1 MNNIEDKYNLYDR
14 IISSTYANIVNS
26 ILIKGEDGVFSVGKD
41 VIFSK
46 PQNKNDYAQRVFQQV
61 GFMVAEMFDRKIAI
75 EMNPLNFLYY
85 KIVKKNKNLRWKK
98 RREMA
103 TVPVGE
109 IAPFEAEA
117 FNQELSIFKE
127 IWETYYKRNKNV
139 RNLH

>member
-1 MNNIEDKYNLYDR
+1 
-14 IISSTYANIVNS
+14 
-26 ILIKGEDGVFSVGKD
+26 
-41 VIFSK
+41 
-46 PQNKNDYAQRVFQQV
+46 
-61 GFMVAEMFDRKIAI
+61 MFDRKIAI